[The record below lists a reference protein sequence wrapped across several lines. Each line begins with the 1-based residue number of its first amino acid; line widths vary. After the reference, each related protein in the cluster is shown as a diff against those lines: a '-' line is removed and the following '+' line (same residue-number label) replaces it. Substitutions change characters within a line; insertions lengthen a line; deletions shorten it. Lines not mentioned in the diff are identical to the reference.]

1 MDKPL
6 FLLLAGLEV
15 GSSGRPDT
23 CPICRRGVYNGV
35 SRCVFP
41 ETTLKFLCVASD
53 LTRPRSDLDS
63 TVSTSYPEPI

>member
-15 GSSGRPDT
+15 GSSGRPV
-23 CPICRRGVYNGV
+23 ICRRGVYINGV